1 MRLPALAVLLLCLA
15 GLAGPAVAVDAADRS
30 AIRRVID
37 GQLQALRRD
46 DADGAYA
53 YASPGVQGMFPSADR
68 FMSMVEQGYKPVYKS
83 RSHAFGALRETEA
96 GLFQS
101 VRVKDAD
108 GVDWTALYALEKQ
121 PDGTWKISGCQIVR
135 EPGESV

>member
-15 GLAGPAVAVDAADRS
+15 GPAAAIDAADRS
-30 AIRRVID
+30 AIRRAIH
-37 GQLQALRRD
+37 GQLQAFRRD

-101 VRVKDAD
+101 VRVKDSD
-108 GVDWTALYALEKQ
+108 GVDWTALYALERQ

-135 EPGESV
+135 EPGEAV